1 MLIFR
6 QQTGGIEMVSR
17 DFIRQVEGYGL
28 TTANIFYRLPD
39 FPAILQE
46 YVWQTYDLAPHFPE
60 LNGFLAFWKKSIEGP
75 LHSVRVAHKRLIS
88 PSEVRTIS
96 TEYLL
101 H

>member
-1 MLIFR
+1 
-6 QQTGGIEMVSR
+6 MVSR

-46 YVWQTYDLAPHFPE
+46 YVWQKYDLAPHFPE
-60 LNGFLAFWKKSIEGP
+60 LNSFLAFWKTSIEGP
-75 LHSVRVAHKRLIS
+75 LHSIRVAHKRLIS
-88 PSEVRTIS
+88 PSEVRTVQ